1 MAAKAVDTKITSA
14 ACGIDLA
21 GDAAPDE
28 PMVSAGNN
36 FADELVAGDASISHV
51 TADQFEIRAT
61 NAGKTYAYETLARCR
76 LRIGIVVAQGEFAV
90 EVEGTHQIGAAAAA
104 RASTLKQRY
113 GGKRNAAGFAIQS
126 VDLAAV
132 LLSEL
137 DLTVE
142 LDLAVEDSDLVDD
155 SDLADVSDLVE
166 ESDFVEESEAL
177 DEPLAPPLAA
187 VESVEDS
194 VFEPERA

>member
-1 MAAKAVDTKITSA
+1 MAAKVVDTKITSA

-21 GDAAPDE
+21 DDAAPDE

-51 TADQFEIRAT
+51 TADQFEIRAA
-61 NAGKTYAYETLARCR
+61 NAGKTYAYETFARCR

-90 EVEGTHQIGAAAAA
+90 EVEGTHQIGAAAA
-104 RASTLKQRY
+104 RASTLKQKY
-113 GGKRNAAGFAIQS
+113 GEKHAACAIQS

-155 SDLADVSDLVE
+155 SDLADVSDLAVV
-166 ESDFVEESEAL
+166 SDFVDESEVL
-177 DEPLAPPLAA
+177 DEPLAPPLPA

>member
-1 MAAKAVDTKITSA
+1 
-14 ACGIDLA
+14 
-21 GDAAPDE
+21 
-28 PMVSAGNN
+28 
-36 FADELVAGDASISHV
+36 
-51 TADQFEIRAT
+51 
-61 NAGKTYAYETLARCR
+61 
-76 LRIGIVVAQGEFAV
+76 
-90 EVEGTHQIGAAAAA
+90 
-104 RASTLKQRY
+104 LKQRY